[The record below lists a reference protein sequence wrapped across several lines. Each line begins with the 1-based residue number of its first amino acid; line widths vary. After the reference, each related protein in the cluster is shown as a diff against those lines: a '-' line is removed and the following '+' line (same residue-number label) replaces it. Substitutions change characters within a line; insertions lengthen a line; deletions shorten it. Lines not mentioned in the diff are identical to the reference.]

1 MCILL
6 GISSPGRRPGNQIR
20 ALAFSLINDLVT
32 ENARLRKY
40 VDNTKASIISE
51 TVAKGELS
59 NAQRI
64 TDRVIKRSP
73 QSRVQLNDRCKKNAI
88 LSFTKSQQEF
98 EPILINVDA
107 LDMIGSVKLLGFD
120 ISSDLPWNIRINV
133 TIKKAPMGL
142 YYLLQLKGAK
152 FACTDLR
159 LF

>member
-1 MCILL
+1 M
-6 GISSPGRRPGNQIR
+6 
-20 ALAFSLINDLVT
+20 LINDLVT
-32 ENARLRKY
+32 ENARLWKY
-40 VDNTKASIISE
+40 VDDTKASIISE

-107 LDMIGSVKLLGFD
+107 LDMIGSVKLLRFD
-120 ISSDLPWNIRINV
+120 ISSDLPWNIHINV
-133 TIKKAPMGL
+133 TIKKTPMRL

-152 FACTDLR
+152 VACTDLR

>member
-1 MCILL
+1 M
-6 GISSPGRRPGNQIR
+6 
-20 ALAFSLINDLVT
+20 LINDLAT

-40 VDNTKASIISE
+40 VDDTKASIISE
-51 TVAKGELS
+51 TVARGELS
-59 NAQRI
+59 NAQ
-64 TDRVIKRSP
+64 RVIKRSP

-107 LDMIGSVKLLGFD
+107 LDMIGGVKLLGFD
-120 ISSDLPWNIRINV
+120 ISSDLPWNIHINV

-142 YYLLQLKGAK
+142 YYLLQLKRAK
-152 FACTDLR
+152 VACTDLR